1 MQETDCWKE
10 NAELEKLSE
19 EESMD
24 QVVYH
29 FREIM
34 KQKKQLAYQKRVT
47 GLLSVVSMMLFL
59 LSVAISVATMNSY
72 EKMKQMETTLQSISE
87 GMERTLAQSGSEK
100 ELLPEEAVK
109 EAPAADM
116 IEEPSLEAD
125 ISEEKKEE
133 VVYIVEEQWENSYIV
148 QEGDTLVKI
157 SRMFYQT
164 DNRVDEICELNQIN
178 DKDMILCGQELQ
190 LP

>member
-1 MQETDCWKE
+1 MEETDYWKE

-47 GLLSVVSMMLFL
+47 GLLSVFSMMLFL

-87 GMERTLAQSGSEK
+87 GMEQTLAQSEAEK
-100 ELLPEEAVK
+100 KLFPEETVE
-109 EAPAADM
+109 EAPALDM
-116 IEEPSLEAD
+116 TEEPLLED
-125 ISEEKKEE
+125 DVTEEKKED
-133 VVYIVEEQWENSYIV
+133 VVYIVEEHRENSYIV
-148 QEGDTLVKI
+148 QEGDTLAKI
-157 SRMFYQT
+157 SRLFYQT
-164 DNRVDEICELNQIN
+164 DSRVDEICELNQID
-178 DKDMILCGQELQ
+178 DKNMILCGQELQ